1 MLDADAQIIPARDEG
16 EDRGSPES
24 DEPDK
29 LGKGELWQRASENQ
43 RSQRYQLQRGFPFGE
58 LRNRDGDAQI
68 RQKFPQSRHG
78 DLPQQYDN
86 RCNDVQPRNVARRY
100 QRSEEHT
107 SELQSLMRISYAV
120 FCLKQKT
127 THLHHTK

>member
-68 RQKFPQSRHG
+68 RQKFPQSRH
-78 DLPQQYDN
+78 
-86 RCNDVQPRNVARRY
+86 
-100 QRSEEHT
+100 RSEEHT
-107 SELQSLMRISYAV
+107 SELQSLMRTSYAV
-120 FCLKQKT
+120 YCLHKT
-127 THLHHTK
+127 KTETSLS